1 MCEIKAYNKSILDS
15 RRLLAFRV
23 DFFSMSSF
31 CKAYSEFLVNT
42 YKRDSF
48 TIRELTDI
56 EREVVDVDA
65 VSDTIDSSL
74 GDIIDKK
81 NYIIRGLLFNSD
93 KIQPNIKVDAY
104 ISPYYLFVSI
114 CENEQ
119 QHIEDNGLLAE
130 IYNALNLER
139 FQNGIDFQGLTL
151 YTQHEVKASSLDELF
166 KIVDKTAFPLLTD
179 EGTLNGR
186 YSDTRIAGSCYV
198 SLVRIIRQGKF
209 EGDTCYQMSVSTQ
222 ATPHESVEI
231 GDVDSLG
238 GLLVDMFENA
248 KNETTRC
255 FN

>member
-15 RRLLAFRV
+15 RRQLAFRV

-56 EREVVDVDA
+56 ERELVDVDA
-65 VSDTIDSSL
+65 VSDAIDSSL

-81 NYIIRGLLFNSD
+81 NYIIRGLLLNSD
-93 KIQPNIKVDAY
+93 KVQLNIKVDAY

-114 CENEQ
+114 YENEQ
-119 QHIEDNGLLAE
+119 RVEDNGLLAKV
-130 IYNALNLER
+130 YNALSLEK
-139 FQNGIDFQGLTL
+139 FSNGIDFQGLTL
-151 YTQHEVKASSLDELF
+151 YTQHEAKASSLDELF

-209 EGDTCYQMSVSTQ
+209 EGSTCYQMSVSTQ

-231 GDVDSLG
+231 GDVGSLG
-238 GLLVDMFENA
+238 GLLVEMFENA